1 MAMLQRRDWRW
12 LAAALC
18 VAPLAWWLAL
28 QAPATLRLQ
37 PGGDALTRQRWH
49 DAPYLSGFNAPEPAD
64 AAWWQ
69 APLRWRWAGSESRI
83 RAPWAG
89 GGPWR
94 ADLTLASG
102 RADGSAI
109 ALHLVF
115 GDTRSTVVV
124 GALPRRYRLL
134 GPARAGVVDIVM
146 HAPRYQVPG
155 DPRDLGLVMVDAE
168 LRALPGWRHADAA
181 SLGWLLVI
189 VAVAAVAGVATL
201 PRGRRAL
208 PAWAAVLTLTAVTL
222 GWRFALGVAIPAY
235 GWLALAS
242 LPLLLLVRTGV
253 RRLCPDDPHGAAAA
267 AGAWALGFVV
277 RLAGVLHPGARF
289 SDLGLHVNHLARVLG
304 GDLLFTTGL
313 PCEAGAGPQP
323 YPPALYILLAPARL
337 LVDDSRQSAG
347 FLLQGGVAALESLGA
362 VACWFLLR
370 RAGVAPWGAA
380 AAALVY
386 AVLPATLRSY
396 SVGELTN
403 LFGQALIAPVL
414 VVLALG
420 ERRQRLAAVAGG
432 LLVLAILLGHTGA
445 TLSLL
450 ACAGAWLLLSRL
462 AGAWPRRVLVIGIG
476 MVVLAALGYYSAF
489 GDVPAARE
497 QAARALAAQGVRCP
511 PGIPVGDK
519 LIGVLGGALAS
530 NALLP
535 PLALVAGLAGAWL
548 LRMRAARHAVLA
560 AWLGVVLSLATL
572 LVSDQAVR
580 WQLFLTPAVA
590 IGVGATAAALR
601 RRGRAGAGVA
611 LGLLGSIV
619 LLSLIRWIDQVVRYL
634 H

>member
-1 MAMLQRRDWRW
+1 MAMPRRRDWRW
-12 LAAALC
+12 LVAALC
-18 VAPLAWWLAL
+18 VAPLAWCVAL
-28 QAPATLRLQ
+28 QAPATLRLH
-37 PGGDALTRQRWH
+37 PGGDVLTRQRWH

-64 AAWWQ
+64 ATWWQ

-83 RAPWAG
+83 HAPWAG
-89 GGPWR
+89 SGPWR

-109 ALHLVF
+109 PLQLAF

-134 GPARAGVVDIVM
+134 GPARTGVIDM
-146 HAPRYQVPG
+146 QLRAPRYQVPG
-155 DPRDLGLVMVDAE
+155 DPRDLGLVVFDVE
-168 LRALPGWRHADAA
+168 LRALPGWRHADAV

-189 VAVAAVAGVATL
+189 VVAAAAAGVATL
-201 PRGRRAL
+201 PPGWRAA
-208 PAWAAVLTLTAVTL
+208 PAWASVLALTVATV
-222 GWRFALGVAIPAY
+222 GWRFGLGVAAPAY

-242 LPLLLLVRTGV
+242 LPLLVLVRSGV
-253 RRLCPDDPHGAAAA
+253 QRLCPTEPQGAAAA

-277 RLAGVLHPGARF
+277 RLAGVLHPGTRF

-337 LVDDSRQSAG
+337 LVDDSRQSVG
-347 FLLQGGVAALESLGA
+347 YLLQGGVAALESLGA
-362 VACWFLLR
+362 VVCWILVR
-370 RAGVAPWGAA
+370 RAGIAPWGALA
-380 AAALVY
+380 AAVVY

-403 LFGQALIAPVL
+403 LFGQALVAPVL
-414 VVLALG
+414 LVLALG
-420 ERRQRLAAVAGG
+420 DRQQRLAAAAGA
-432 LLVLAILLGHTGA
+432 LLVLTILLGHTGA

-462 AGAWPRRVLVIGIG
+462 ASAWSRRVLALGIG
-476 MVVLAALGYYSAF
+476 MIALAALGYYSAF

-497 QAARALAAQGVRCP
+497 QAARALAAQGVSCP
-511 PGIPVGDK
+511 PGIPAGDK
-519 LIGVLGGALAS
+519 LAGVLRATLAS
-530 NALLP
+530 DALLP
-535 PLALVAGLAGAWL
+535 PLALVAGFAGAWL
-548 LRMRAARHAVLA
+548 LRARGVRHAMLA
-560 AWLGVVLSLATL
+560 AWLGAVFSLATL

-590 IGVGATAAALR
+590 SGVGVTAAALR
-601 RRGRAGAGVA
+601 RRGRAGMGMALLLLAGIVA
-611 LGLLGSIV
+611 SSLL
-619 LLSLIRWIDQVVRYL
+619 RWIDQVVRYL